1 MAGILISTMQLK
13 FADME
18 KKENN
23 KDVKQESAEVEA
35 KQEEKNTAKST
46 TEKKDSKAKETES
59 KSTKKTKKK
68 TVSKKDKELQELS
81 TRVEELGDKY
91 IRLSAEFDNYRKRT
105 LKEKMELSKS
115 AGKQIFENMLPVID
129 DLERAIE
136 SIKAA
141 DDIEAVKEGMD
152 LIHTKFIGFLKQQG
166 VSPMDS
172 IGSEFN
178 TDEHEAITKIPAP
191 SEDMKGKVVDVV
203 TKGYKI
209 NDQILRFSKV
219 VVGE

>member
-1 MAGILISTMQLK
+1 MQLK

-23 KDVKQESAEVEA
+23 KDIKQESAKVEA
-35 KQEEKNTAKST
+35 NQEEKNTAKST
-46 TEKKDSKAKETES
+46 AKKKETKAKETEA
-59 KSTKKTKKK
+59 KSSKKTKKK
-68 TVSKKDKELQELS
+68 AVSKKDKEFQELN
-81 TRVEELGDKY
+81 TRVDELSDKY

-129 DLERAIE
+129 DLERAID

>member
-1 MAGILISTMQLK
+1 MQLK
-13 FADME
+13 FANME

-23 KDVKQESAEVEA
+23 KNVTSENENVDAKNKDQKTDKSTSKKQDVKA
-35 KQEEKNTAKST
+35 EKN
-46 TEKKDSKAKETES
+46 KAKTTN
-59 KSTKKTKKK
+59 KSKKK
-68 TVSKKDKELQELS
+68 AVSKKDKELQELK
-81 TRVEELGDKY
+81 TRVEELSDKY

-129 DLERAIE
+129 DLERAID

-152 LIHTKFIGFLKQQG
+152 LIQTKFIGFLKQQG
-166 VSPMDS
+166 VSPMNS
-172 IGSEFN
+172 IGNEFN

>member
-1 MAGILISTMQLK
+1 MQLK

-23 KDVKQESAEVEA
+23 KDVKQESAKVEA
-35 KQEEKNTAKST
+35 KQKENKTTKST
-46 TEKKDSKAKETES
+46 TEKKDAKAKETEA

-68 TVSKKDKELQELS
+68 SVSKKDKELQELS
-81 TRVEELGDKY
+81 IRVEELSDKY

-166 VSPMDS
+166 VSSMDS